1 MSFDKKISEIF
12 NIDPLPEASNN
23 VPALPEAPVSTASTE
38 DAIVDTDYNYARKN
52 LRELIEKGMI
62 DLEEIASIAKQ
73 SESPRAYEVMNGLL
87 KTVLDANKDL
97 LALADAKKKIKA
109 PIAGAQSTDSKTV
122 NNNLIV
128 APTSK
133 INKLLA
139 QMEAEED
146 GIIDI
151 ETENE

>member
-1 MSFDKKISEIF
+1 MSFDKKIADIF
-12 NIDPLPEASNN
+12 NINQLPEEKKNL
-23 VPALPEAPVSTASTE
+23 PALPEAPVATNSTE
-38 DAIVDTDYNYARKN
+38 DAIVDSDYNYARKN

-62 DLEEIASIAKQ
+62 DLEEIATIAKQ
-73 SESPRAYEVMNGLL
+73 SESPRAYDAMTVLL

-97 LALADAKKKIKA
+97 LALAKAKKEIKA
-109 PIAGAQSTDSKTV
+109 AAAPQQDGKTV

-139 QMEAEED
+139 QMEED
-146 GIIDI
+146 EMRDIIDV
-151 ETENE
+151 ELEND